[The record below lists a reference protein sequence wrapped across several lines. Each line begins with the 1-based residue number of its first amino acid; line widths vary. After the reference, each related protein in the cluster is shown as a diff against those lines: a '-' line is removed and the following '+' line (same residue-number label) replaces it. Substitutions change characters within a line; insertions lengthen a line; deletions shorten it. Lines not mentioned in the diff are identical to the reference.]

1 MKNIAIL
8 GATGSIGMSTLDV
21 MSLHPEK
28 YNVFALSANSN
39 WKKMEQL
46 CIKHMPKFAVMANEE
61 AAQSLRKVAPDQVT
75 VLQGESA
82 LNDIA
87 SHQNT
92 DFVMAAIVGSA
103 GLSSTFAA
111 VTSGKRVM
119 LANKES
125 LVLGGNLLT
134 NAAKKYGAELIPV
147 DSEHSAIFQCLQ
159 GGKQGL
165 NKIQLTASGGPFLK
179 LSPTDLCNVT
189 PIQACKHPKWK
200 MGRKISVDS
209 ATMMN
214 KGLEVIEAHF
224 LFELLPSKIEV
235 VIHPQSIVHSFVYFD
250 DGSVLSQLG
259 LPDMRSAI
267 SYALSHPN
275 RQNSGV
281 GDLDLTKQKPL
292 EFLSPDLDKF
302 KCLGLAYD
310 ALEQGES
317 VPGTLNAANE
327 VAVEAFLNKKIGFL
341 DISETIEKVLA
352 IAPISKL
359 DTLASVVEND
369 HLSRQIA
376 RSVIEPNLS

>member
-1 MKNIAIL
+1 MKNVAIL

-134 NAAKKYGAELIPV
+134 NAAKKSGAELIPV

>member
-1 MKNIAIL
+1 MKNVTIL
-8 GATGSIGMSTLDV
+8 GATGSIGINTLDV
-21 MSLHPEK
+21 MSRHPEK
-28 YNVFALSANSN
+28 YNVFALSANNS
-39 WKKMEQL
+39 WEKMQKL
-46 CIKHMPKFAVMANEE
+46 CIKHLPEFAVMVNEE
-61 AAQSLRKVAPDQVT
+61 AAEKLKKVVPDGVM
-75 VLQGESA
+75 VLQGEAA

-111 VTSGKRVM
+111 ATSGKRVM

-125 LVLGGNLLT
+125 LVLGGNLLI
-134 NAAKKYGAELIPV
+134 NVAKASGAELIPV

-159 GGKQGL
+159 AGKEGL

-179 LSPTDLCNVT
+179 TPAAELYNVT
-189 PIQACKHPKWK
+189 PKQACNHPKWK
-200 MGRKISVDS
+200 MGQKISVDS

-224 LFELLPSKIEV
+224 LFQLSPSKIEV
-235 VIHPQSIVHSFVYFD
+235 VIHPQSIIHSFVYFN

-267 SYALSHPN
+267 SYALSYPS
-275 RQNSGV
+275 RQISGV
-281 GDLDLTKQKPL
+281 EDLDLTKQSSL
-292 EFLSPDLDKF
+292 EFLSPDMDRF

-310 ALEQGES
+310 ALEQGKS

-341 DISETIEKVLA
+341 DISKTIEKTLA
-352 IAPISKL
+352 TTPISNL

-369 HLSRQIA
+369 HLSRKIA
-376 RSVIEPNLS
+376 QSFIKPSHS

>member
-1 MKNIAIL
+1 MKNVAIL
-8 GATGSIGMSTLDV
+8 GATGSIGLNTLAV

-39 WKKMEQL
+39 WEKMEQL

>member
-1 MKNIAIL
+1 MKNVAIL

-39 WKKMEQL
+39 WEKMEQL

-281 GDLDLTKQKPL
+281 GDLDLTKQTPL